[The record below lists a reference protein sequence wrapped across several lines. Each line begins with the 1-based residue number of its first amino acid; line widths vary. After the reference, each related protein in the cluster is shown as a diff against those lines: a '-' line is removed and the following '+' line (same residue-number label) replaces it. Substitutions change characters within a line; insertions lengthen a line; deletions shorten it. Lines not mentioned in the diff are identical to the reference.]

1 MRRVI
6 SAMLAWLLVTL
17 SASSAWSS
25 DDPGPIAE
33 PVGAWDFQPDY
44 SLPRNARKSAPRN
57 ANPEREH
64 RVLRGETVEQ
74 RFLGAQQTGRY
85 GDLLVSEEVPADDF
99 TVELWLLDHVNTDI
113 GAMAGV
119 FSGPGKRD
127 NHWALG
133 YYGDT
138 VAFGALSDDND
149 ALLLDTQDADLEP
162 YKGRWLHII
171 GSWNGEVLKIYFNG
185 RKVAEK
191 RPEYELQRPE
201 EARFDLL
208 SFTQEEQ
215 YMGFANILQGAQVF
229 DTALSDEAI
238 DHLFEARTSNVDVG
252 IVHSERFHFT
262 AGPYLN
268 APMER
273 SVSLIAETDRAAE
286 LTVRYGV
293 DPETMASI
301 TSDMARL
308 HAITLE
314 DLAPDTSYFYEVVA
328 RDGHG
333 EEISSGLLTFQT
345 AVREG
350 QPFRFAVI
358 GDTEAR
364 PFVNNAVAQGV
375 WEARP
380 HFAVL
385 LGDLTDG
392 GFESRRFEWT
402 HEFFVGMG
410 PLVERLPVIATPGN
424 GEADL
429 HWYRH
434 YHNLP
439 GEENYYAWRY
449 GNVEFFVLD
458 SNLSDRER
466 EDPGFRARQREWLA
480 EALASSNARW
490 KIAVHHHPVFTS
502 DENDYGDSW
511 SEAGRGIGDVQV
523 REDFMG
529 LYDQYGVDI
538 VLYGHMHIY
547 ERSHPMRAGQV
558 DVLNGTI
565 YIGSGGGGGNLE
577 DFTPTRQGYSA
588 TTFRGYHFGLFDIS
602 GDIVRYEVRDTEGR
616 LRDTLS
622 FVKHG
627 DERAVRQHV
636 PTSQNR

>member
-1 MRRVI
+1 MQPILV
-6 SAMLAWLLVTL
+6 MFGWLFVML
-17 SASSAWSS
+17 SASPAWSS
-25 DDPGPIAE
+25 DNLSPRVE

-44 SLPRNARKSAPRN
+44 SLPRNARASAPRN
-57 ANPEREH
+57 ANPEPEH
-64 RVLRGETVEQ
+64 RLLGEEAVEQ

-85 GDLLVSEEVPADDF
+85 GDLLVSDEIPSDDF
-99 TVELWLLDHVNTDI
+99 TVELWLLNHVNNDI
-113 GAMAGV
+113 GALAGV
-119 FSGPGKRD
+119 FSGPGKR
-127 NHWALG
+127 NSHWALG

-138 VAFGALSDDND
+138 VTFGSLSNEN
-149 ALLLDTQDADLEP
+149 ASLLVDIQDADLEA
-162 YKGRWLHII
+162 YKGRWLHIA
-171 GSWNGEVLKIYFNG
+171 GSWNGEVLKLYFNG
-185 RKVAEK
+185 HKVAER
-191 RPEYELQRPE
+191 RPEYWPRVPN
-201 EARFDLL
+201 EASFDLL
-208 SFTQEEQ
+208 SFTQREP
-215 YMGFANILQGAQVF
+215 YMEFANVVQGVQLF
-229 DTALSDEAI
+229 DMALSEEAI
-238 DHLFEARTSNVDVG
+238 DRLFEARTSDVDVG
-252 IVHSERFHFT
+252 IVHPERFHFT

-268 APMER
+268 APSET
-273 SVSLIAETDRAAE
+273 SVSLVAETDRATD

-293 DPETMASI
+293 DPENMVSTM
-301 TSDMARL
+301 SDVARL

-314 DLAPDTSYFYEVVA
+314 DLMPDTAYFYEVVA

-333 EEISSGLLTFQT
+333 EEISSGRLTFQT
-345 AVREG
+345 AVRESE
-350 QPFRFAVI
+350 PFRFAVI

-364 PFVNNAVAQGV
+364 PFVNNAVAQQV

-410 PLVERLPVIATPGN
+410 SLFGRVPVIATPGN

-434 YHNLP
+434 YHHLP
-439 GEENYYAWRY
+439 GAENYYAWRY

-458 SNLSDRER
+458 SNLNHRER

-538 VLYGHMHIY
+538 VLYGHM
-547 ERSHPMRAGQV
+547 
-558 DVLNGTI
+558 
-565 YIGSGGGGGNLE
+565 
-577 DFTPTRQGYSA
+577 
-588 TTFRGYHFGLFDIS
+588 
-602 GDIVRYEVRDTEGR
+602 
-616 LRDTLS
+616 
-622 FVKHG
+622 KK
-627 DERAVRQHV
+627 
-636 PTSQNR
+636 